1 MQQQEKDLAKC
12 LLTVLEGKVSSV
24 VFYLRS
30 SRLELDWIRDGS
42 QFFDQNAM
50 YLLQGLDNFLLKHIF
65 VVFDMIGKFQQ
76 AIQAMKHGDLKQK
89 KMIMMVKIN
98 GTIMHGT
105 LTEDSSNI
113 LLNWHEISVRLY
125 FGGLQNHCRW

>member
-1 MQQQEKDLAKC
+1 M
-12 LLTVLEGKVSSV
+12 LEGKVSSV

-65 VVFDMIGKFQQ
+65 VVFDMIGKF
-76 AIQAMKHGDLKQK
+76 
-89 KMIMMVKIN
+89 
-98 GTIMHGT
+98 
-105 LTEDSSNI
+105 
-113 LLNWHEISVRLY
+113 
-125 FGGLQNHCRW
+125 